1 MNAVSAYSGPIIV
14 VAPVGTADLRASGY
28 EVVVDP
34 NACPGPSSMRPV
46 GDAVQSL
53 SSARAADDEAHL
65 EVPPAARYG
74 TRLQSDG

>member
-1 MNAVSAYSGPIIV
+1 
-14 VAPVGTADLRASGY
+14 
-28 EVVVDP
+28 
-34 NACPGPSSMRPV
+34 MRPV